1 MHVCSRNCVVVLHV
15 YCSIYRKMIAAAW
28 VWAANTKNL
37 RRNAIHG
44 EEEAKLVLNEKFEA
58 ADITAQE
65 IQMRGEIDVEDP
77 IAPNVH
83 ACVCVYI
90 CMLYTIYIYLS
101 LSLCICTCDNIQGH
115 R

>member
-1 MHVCSRNCVVVLHV
+1 
-15 YCSIYRKMIAAAW
+15 MIAAAW
-28 VWAANTKNL
+28 VSAANTKNL

-83 ACVCVYI
+83 ACVCVFTYACYI
-90 CMLYTIYIYLS
+90 QYIYIS
-101 LSLCICTCDNIQGH
+101 LSVYVRVIIYRDTDKPWALGTVHISYPM
-115 R
+115 

>member
-44 EEEAKLVLNEKFEA
+44 EAKLVLNEKFEA

-83 ACVCVYI
+83 ACVCVCLHMHVIYNI
-90 CMLYTIYIYLS
+90 YIYIYLS
-101 LSLCICTCDNIQGH
+101 LYMYV
-115 R
+115 

>member
-1 MHVCSRNCVVVLHV
+1 
-15 YCSIYRKMIAAAW
+15 MIAAAW

-90 CMLYTIYIYLS
+90 CMLYTIYIYIS
-101 LSLCICTCDNIQGH
+101 LSLYMYV
-115 R
+115 

>member
-1 MHVCSRNCVVVLHV
+1 
-15 YCSIYRKMIAAAW
+15 MIAAAW

-83 ACVCVYI
+83 ACVCVFTYACYI
-90 CMLYTIYIYLS
+90 QYIYIS
-101 LSLCICTCDNIQGH
+101 LSVYVRVIIYRDTDKPWALGTVHISYPM
-115 R
+115 

>member
-1 MHVCSRNCVVVLHV
+1 
-15 YCSIYRKMIAAAW
+15 MIAAAW
-28 VWAANTKNL
+28 VSAANTKNL

-83 ACVCVYI
+83 ACVCVCLHMHVIYN
-90 CMLYTIYIYLS
+90 IYISLS
-101 LSLCICTCDNIQGH
+101 LSVYMYV
-115 R
+115 